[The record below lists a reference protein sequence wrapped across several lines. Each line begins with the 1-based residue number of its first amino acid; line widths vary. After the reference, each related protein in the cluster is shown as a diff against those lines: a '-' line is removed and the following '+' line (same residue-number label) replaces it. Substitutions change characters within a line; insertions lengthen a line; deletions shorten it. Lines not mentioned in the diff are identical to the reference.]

1 MIQRMPSGMVIIALM
16 ALFGAGPAGTFEV
29 IQDGKPSGSL
39 EVSADEK
46 SVVLSIAARKGSEI
60 VLRKM

>member
-1 MIQRMPSGMVIIALM
+1 MVIIALM